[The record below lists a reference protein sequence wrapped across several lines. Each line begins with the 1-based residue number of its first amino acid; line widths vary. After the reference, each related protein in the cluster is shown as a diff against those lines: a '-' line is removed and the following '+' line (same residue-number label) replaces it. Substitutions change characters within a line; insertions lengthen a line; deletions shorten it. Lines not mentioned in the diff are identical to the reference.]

1 MLPYG
6 NPLLKEKGVII
17 NFITQQGDEI
27 MSKLQTAAIAADIF
41 CWCALA
47 FYAYHYYTCTAV

>member
-1 MLPYG
+1 M
-6 NPLLKEKGVII
+6 II

-27 MSKLQTAAIAADIF
+27 MSKLQTAAVAADIF